1 MLRTGE
7 FRGGVLG
14 RAGRESWGSRPTFF
28 HHSPTSRGGVAV
40 STTFA
45 PTMALNSDP
54 MREATARAAAKAGM
68 TVEAWIAHTD
78 EIEARENNRRF
89 TEHVMRQTP
98 RYRDEE
104 AA

>member
-1 MLRTGE
+1 M
-7 FRGGVLG
+7 
-14 RAGRESWGSRPTFF
+14 
-28 HHSPTSRGGVAV
+28 

-45 PTMALNSDP
+45 PTMALSNDP

-68 TVEAWIAHTD
+68 SVDAWIAHTD
-78 EIEARENNRRF
+78 EIEARENSRRV
-89 TEHVMRQTP
+89 TEQMMRQTP